1 MPIVLDFD
9 LRENRLQIILN
20 IAKSPR
26 KFQNDMADYCLKT
39 FFDFGG
45 YPQDKSEDAQH
56 NRRVDDQR
64 GYEAGACANDNED
77 YQYRP
82 NNYTN
87 HSCIILCQHH
97 F

>member
-1 MPIVLDFD
+1 VPIGLDFD

-64 GYEAGACANDNED
+64 GYYGL
-77 YQYRP
+77 RGKP
-82 NNYTN
+82 
-87 HSCIILCQHH
+87 I
-97 F
+97 